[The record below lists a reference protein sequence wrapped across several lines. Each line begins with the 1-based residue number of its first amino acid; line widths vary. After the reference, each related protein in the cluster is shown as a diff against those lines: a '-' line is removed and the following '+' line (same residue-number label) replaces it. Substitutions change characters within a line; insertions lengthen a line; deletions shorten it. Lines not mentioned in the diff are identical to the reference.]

1 MRQQIKILIE
11 YHREENRD
19 KTLIIKQLTEIK
31 IKVNPTNT
39 LSTYNEN
46 STDKTNQNSNNVID
60 KIIQNNSNNVL
71 FKHKEIQTKI

>member
-39 LSTYNEN
+39 LGTYNEN

-71 FKHKEIQTKI
+71 FKHKEMQTKI

>member
-39 LSTYNEN
+39 LGTYNEN
-46 STDKTNQNSNNVID
+46 STDKTNQNSNNVKD

-71 FKHKEIQTKI
+71 FKHKEMQTKI

>member
-39 LSTYNEN
+39 LGTYNEN
-46 STDKTNQNSNNVID
+46 STDKTNHNSNNVID

>member
-39 LSTYNEN
+39 LGTYNEN

-71 FKHKEIQTKI
+71 FKHKEKQTKI

>member
-39 LSTYNEN
+39 LGTYNEN